1 MNSIATCGFCSKLID
16 AGVAI
21 KARLKGEQAYCD
33 ATCERADKTHL
44 ELTVGA
50 ALLRQ

>member
-1 MNSIATCGFCSKLID
+1 MNSIAVCGFCSKLID
-16 AGVAI
+16 PGLAI
-21 KARLKGEQAYCD
+21 KARLQGEKAFCD

-44 ELTVGA
+44 ELAVGA